1 MNAKR
6 YKTAIIGFGKIGA
19 EYADDPVMSK
29 HYPVATHAQ
38 ALDRHPIFDWCAVVD
53 PRRESLALAQERWGV
68 RTACYSVDDLARQEA
83 IEVAVLATPP
93 DARMD
98 SIEKLTNLKA
108 VIVEKPLGSSLVEAT
123 AFMDACRQRNIL
135 VQVNYWRRFDATFR
149 KLAKDDMHK
158 FVGQPQVVSGVYGNG
173 LRNNG
178 SHMVD
183 FCRMQF
189 GEVAMAMACGKP
201 VRYRQAPI
209 AGDIDVAF
217 QLLMESGLR
226 VVFQPVDFAEYRENS
241 LDVWG
246 TTGRLQIVQEGLRLL
261 HAVRAPNRA
270 MSEER
275 EIASDSATESA
286 TTVGYALAQLYDHM
300 AQMLVNG
307 APPLSSLES
316 ALLTEKIIERIF
328 TSAINFERRSGEPL

>member
-6 YKTAIIGFGKIGA
+6 YKTAIIGFGKVGA
-19 EYADDPVMSK
+19 EYADDPVMAK

-38 ALDRHPIFDWCAVVD
+38 ALDHHPIFDWCAVVD
-53 PRRESLALAQERWGV
+53 PRRESLALAQERWGMRAV
-68 RTACYSVDDLARQEA
+68 FYSVDDLAQKEA
-83 IEVAVLATPP
+83 IEVAVIATPP

-98 SIEKLTNLKA
+98 AIEKLPNLKA
-108 VIVEKPLGSSLVEAT
+108 VIVEKPIGSSLAEAT

-149 KLAKDDMHK
+149 KLAEDDMHK
-158 FVGQPQVVSGVYGNG
+158 FVGQPQVAFGVYGNG

-189 GEVAMAMACGKP
+189 GEVAMAMACGGP
-201 VRYRQAPI
+201 VRSRQAPI
-209 AGDIDVAF
+209 LGDIDVAF
-217 QLLMESGLR
+217 QLLMESGLL
-226 VVFQPVDFAEYRENS
+226 VVFQPVDFAKYRENS

-246 TTGRLQIVQEGLRLL
+246 TEGRLQIVQEGLRML

-270 MSEER
+270 TSGEW
-275 EIASDSATESA
+275 EIASDTSAEST
-286 TTVGYALAQLYDHM
+286 TTVGYAFAQLYEHM
-300 AQMLVNG
+300 AQMLANG
-307 APPLSSLES
+307 APPLSSIES
-316 ALLTEKIIERIF
+316 ALRTEQIIERIF
-328 TSAINFERRSGEPL
+328 TSAIDFERRPGELL